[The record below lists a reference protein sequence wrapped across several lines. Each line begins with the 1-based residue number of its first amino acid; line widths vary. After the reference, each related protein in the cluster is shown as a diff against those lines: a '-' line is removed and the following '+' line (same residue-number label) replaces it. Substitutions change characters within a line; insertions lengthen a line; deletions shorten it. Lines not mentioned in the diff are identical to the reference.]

1 MFISVSLLGDLYGD
15 RNELGDRDWLLYNDE
30 GMYREAF

>member
-1 MFISVSLLGDLYGD
+1 MFISVSLIFMVTE
-15 RNELGDRDWLLYNDE
+15 ELGDRDWLPYNDE